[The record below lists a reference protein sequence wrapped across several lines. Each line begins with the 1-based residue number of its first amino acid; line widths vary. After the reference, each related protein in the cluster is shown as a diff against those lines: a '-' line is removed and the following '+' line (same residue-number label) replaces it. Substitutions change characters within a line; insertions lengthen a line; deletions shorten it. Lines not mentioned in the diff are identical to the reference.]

1 MNLKKKYVFLFILV
15 LLSFGGFVYSSSLTV
30 ITALRSIDN
39 TLRLIRDNYVNEVDM
54 TELLDRAIEAM
65 TDSLD
70 AHTTY
75 LKERDY
81 EELMV
86 HTEGEFGGLG
96 IQISKRGDFITIISP
111 IEGTP
116 AYDAGLMQGDK
127 IIKIEGTSTKDMK
140 LDKAVSMMRGKPGTD
155 VTITISRKG
164 LNREI
169 DFTIT
174 RAIIK
179 IKSVPYAGMVKNN
192 VGYIALNSFS
202 RSTVGELKTALDSL
216 LAEGAD
222 KFILDLRGNSGGIL
236 DGAAEVASFFIEK
249 GKEIVYTEGKS
260 NTAKDSYRSEDG
272 SYSKYPLVVL
282 VNPGSASG
290 SEIVAGAV
298 QDWDRGFL
306 IGSRTFGK
314 GSVQRVYRLPG
325 GRAIKLTIARYHT
338 PSGRCIDRELVKD
351 TTEVYH
357 TRGPLHREVK
367 GGGGIIPDSILKIQY
382 SPFYEKIY
390 SYGFDFIVDYLSTHP
405 DIETVTPQMVEK
417 FKSKVREELKKDS
430 TKTIDYLANY
440 PNFGNLSQAEM
451 KEMMAQFQK
460 SVQEYLK
467 EGSKGERE
475 NTGFSED
482 EWNNSLDEIKR
493 GLKIRLAYNK
503 KGLKGMYEAS
513 LEDDEHIQAAL
524 GIIEKAKVSK
534 DVFLARKR

>member
-1 MNLKKKYVFLFILV
+1 MNLKKKYSFLIFLV
-15 LLSFGGFVYSSSLTV
+15 LLAFGGFIYSSLNV
-30 ITALRSIDN
+30 FTALRSVEN
-39 TLRLIRDNYVNEVDM
+39 TLRIINDNYVNDVDM
-54 TELLDRAIEAM
+54 TKLLDRAIEAI

-75 LKERDY
+75 LRERDY

-96 IQISKRGDFITIISP
+96 IQISKRGDYITIISP

-127 IIKIEGTSTKDMK
+127 IVKIEGTSTKDMK

-164 LNREI
+164 LDSEI

-179 IKSVPYAGMVKNN
+179 IKSVPYAGMVKGN

-202 RSTVGELKTALDSL
+202 RSTTEEVKTALDSL

-236 DGAAEVASFFIEK
+236 DGAVEVASFFIEK
-249 GKEIVYTEGKS
+249 GKEIVYTEGRSKS
-260 NTAKDSYRSEDG
+260 AQDSYSSDNG
-272 SYSKYPLVVL
+272 SYSMDPLVVL
-282 VNPGSASG
+282 VNAGSASG

-314 GSVQRVYRLPG
+314 GSVQRVYPLPG
-325 GRAIKLTIARYHT
+325 NRAIKLTIARYHT

-351 TTEVYH
+351 TTEVFH

-367 GGGGIIPDSILKIQY
+367 GGGGIIPDSTLKVKT
-382 SPFYEKIY
+382 SPFYERIY
-390 SYGFDFIVDYLSTHP
+390 IYGFDFIVDYLVEHQNV
-405 DIETVTPQMVEK
+405 ETVTPDMLMA
-417 FKSKVREELKKDS
+417 FKNKVRKSLEEDS
-430 TKTIDYLANY
+430 TKIDIMEVIESFEDY
-440 PNFGNLSQAEM
+440 PESEPLTPEM
-451 KEMMAQFQK
+451 REEFISKIKEYVK
-460 SVQEYLK
+460 N
-467 EGSKGERE
+467 GSEK
-475 NTGFSED
+475 TVGFSEKD
-482 EWNNSLDEIKR
+482 WNASLDEIKR

-513 LEDDEHIQAAL
+513 LGDDEQVQAAL
-524 GIIEKAKVSK
+524 GIIEKAKVPK
-534 DVFLARKR
+534 DVFSKKK